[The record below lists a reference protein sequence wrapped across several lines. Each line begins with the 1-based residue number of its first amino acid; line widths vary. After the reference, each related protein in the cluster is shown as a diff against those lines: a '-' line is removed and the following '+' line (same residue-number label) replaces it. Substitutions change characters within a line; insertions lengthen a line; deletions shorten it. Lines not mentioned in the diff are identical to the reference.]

1 MILADEPTGNLD
13 SKTGLEVLDL
23 IDDLNDSGKTI
34 VLVTHDNY
42 VAERAHR
49 VIHMK
54 DGKVDREEIKRKQG
68 EERQKIYKRR

>member
-1 MILADEPTGNLD
+1 
-13 SKTGLEVLDL
+13 VLYL
-23 IDDLNDSGKTI
+23 IDDLNDDGKTI

-54 DGKVDREEIKRKQG
+54 DGHVDREEIKRQAG
-68 EERQKIYKRR
+68 ESRQKVYKRR

>member
-1 MILADEPTGNLD
+1 MSRRRPRFQNG
-13 SKTGLEVLDL
+13 SEVLDL
-23 IDDLNDSGKTI
+23 IDELNDGGKTI

-54 DGKVDREEIKRKQG
+54 DGHVDREETKRRRG
-68 EERQKIYKRR
+68 EERQKVYKRR

>member
-1 MILADEPTGNLD
+1 M
-13 SKTGLEVLDL
+13 LDL
-23 IDDLNDSGKTI
+23 IDDLNDDGKTI

-54 DGKVDREEIKRKQG
+54 DGHVNREEIKRRSG
-68 EERQKIYKRR
+68 EERQKVYKRR

>member
-13 SKTGLEVLDL
+13 SKAGLEVLDL
-23 IDDLNDSGKTI
+23 IDELNDGGKTI

-54 DGKVDREEIKRKQG
+54 MAMWIGKKPSAAG
-68 EERQKIYKRR
+68 EERQKVYKRR

>member
-1 MILADEPTGNLD
+1 M
-13 SKTGLEVLDL
+13 LDL

-68 EERQKIYKRR
+68 EERQKVYKRR